1 MDEETND
8 MEQPKV
14 DDLSLPEAV
23 EVDKII
29 DFYKDKISETED
41 VTDDTPK
48 EPSKSEHFLYEF
60 ANKLPFCGNLFV
72 KYIQFIRLG
81 FDFRSQGCL
90 RVVNICNTVQLIFF
104 AFIGAF

>member
-1 MDEETND
+1 MDEEKND

-23 EVDKII
+23 EVEKII

-48 EPSKSEHFLYEF
+48 EPSKSEHFL
-60 ANKLPFCGNLFV
+60 
-72 KYIQFIRLG
+72 
-81 FDFRSQGCL
+81 
-90 RVVNICNTVQLIFF
+90 
-104 AFIGAF
+104 